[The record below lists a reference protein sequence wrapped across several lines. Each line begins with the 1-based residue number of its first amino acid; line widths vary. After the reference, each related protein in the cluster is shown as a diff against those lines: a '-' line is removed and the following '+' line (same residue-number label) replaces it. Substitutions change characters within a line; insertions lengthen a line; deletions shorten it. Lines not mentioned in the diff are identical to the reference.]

1 MSRTKKGFL
10 YAGTILA
17 IIEAVFILIFG
28 LILAGAP
35 QVVNLQFM
43 KDIIAEAE
51 INYEFTDEQLLE
63 LIPTIKTALVV
74 SSVAVLGMGT
84 AILVIAIKLLHATR
98 LDVYSRKLN
107 ITLLVLAAI
116 VGDILTLGFMITVL
130 CIKSKPKTEANSDV
144 TTIEV

>member
-1 MSRTKKGFL
+1 MTKTKKGFL

-17 IIEAVFILIFG
+17 IIQAAFILILG

-35 QVVNLQFM
+35 QIVNLQFM
-43 KDIIAEAE
+43 KDVIAEAE

-74 SSVAVLGMGT
+74 ASVAVLGIGT
-84 AILVIAIKLLHATR
+84 AILVVAIRLLHSTR
-98 LDVYSRKLN
+98 LDVYSKKLN

-116 VGDILTLGFMITVL
+116 VGDILTLGLMIVAL
-130 CIKSKPKTEANSDV
+130 CIRTKPKTQSNSDV